1 MIMNVNLAALF
12 YAKNLFRPAV
22 KSNTLSSMHSIGSV
36 TWNAPPT
43 AATVMITVK
52 TATIEF
58 R

>member
-1 MIMNVNLAALF
+1 
-12 YAKNLFRPAV
+12 V